1 MPDTK
6 VDPEPTPT
14 PTATPTGTPTGAR
27 DAEIAPY
34 VGLPWR
40 AGLLLS
46 ISLWCYLA
54 MSELSRL
61 SGDRLDTNDRSRP
74 FVQLLGPSWFLTSGT
89 PSTSADARCIAAL
102 PNSTAGMA
110 TSRFPYVTP
119 SGGVGPCRGRSGQQL
134 VDGGYTENSGIGT
147 IVDLSSSWLAAVR
160 SVNNAAARTLA
171 RPSAGAGAS
180 PEVIVPIVVYL
191 VDDGGRDV
199 AGPATAPTSEALV
212 PIIANSRAGKMQE
225 SPQSL
230 LQRAAALTT
239 GTQLCDPSIN
249 RLRCS
254 DYGSDDVGADLLAL
268 LTVK

>member
-1 MPDTK
+1 MEPTMPDTK

-134 VDGGYTENSGIGT
+134 VDGGYIEEPGTEGEPIAWWFYE
-147 IVDLSSSWLAAVR
+147 DHR
-160 SVNNAAARTLA
+160 YSVKRLIAAAGYPADEIT
-171 RPSAGAGAS
+171 
-180 PEVIVPIVVYL
+180 I
-191 VDDGGRDV
+191 DGR
-199 AGPATAPTSEALV
+199 
-212 PIIANSRAGKMQE
+212 
-225 SPQSL
+225 
-230 LQRAAALTT
+230 
-239 GTQLCDPSIN
+239 
-249 RLRCS
+249 
-254 DYGSDDVGADLLAL
+254 
-268 LTVK
+268 

>member
-1 MPDTK
+1 M
-6 VDPEPTPT
+6 
-14 PTATPTGTPTGAR
+14 
-27 DAEIAPY
+27 
-34 VGLPWR
+34 
-40 AGLLLS
+40 
-46 ISLWCYLA
+46 
-54 MSELSRL
+54 
-61 SGDRLDTNDRSRP
+61 
-74 FVQLLGPSWFLTSGT
+74 
-89 PSTSADARCIAAL
+89 
-102 PNSTAGMA
+102 
-110 TSRFPYVTP
+110 
-119 SGGVGPCRGRSGQQL
+119 
-134 VDGGYTENSGIGT
+134 
-147 IVDLSSSWLAAVR
+147 
-160 SVNNAAARTLA
+160 
-171 RPSAGAGAS
+171 
-180 PEVIVPIVVYL
+180 PIVVYL